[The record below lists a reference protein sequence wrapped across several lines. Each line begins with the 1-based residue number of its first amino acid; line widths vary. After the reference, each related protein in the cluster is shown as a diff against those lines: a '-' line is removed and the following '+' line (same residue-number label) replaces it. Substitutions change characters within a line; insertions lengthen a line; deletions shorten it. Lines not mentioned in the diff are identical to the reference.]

1 MVDVFLS
8 YSRKDKEPVARL
20 ARAIEDEGYD
30 VWWDAELPPHQSYG
44 DVITSKITEAK
55 AAIVVWSDD
64 AAASE
69 WVRAEAD
76 MARNQRK
83 LVQTALGDIMPPL
96 PFNQIQYADIGDWKG
111 EDDHPSWRKVKASL
125 ADLCGRNGP
134 DASVAS
140 AHEPA
145 YAPVAAEPAAAAAAE
160 VYEEYDEPAAPS
172 KWPLF
177 AGLGIAGIAAVGAAA
192 FLFMPDGEPEDDALA
207 SADIA
212 VDGAETGGDEGD
224 MASTDEGTAPPPA
237 TRPDIPE
244 NWILATVEDADG
256 NSNVRARPFTSSAI
270 VSTVQVGETFR
281 TRREAGKWWPVELAD
296 GTKGFIAKRLIRV
309 TGTGGA
315 TPAPAPAPAAKRV
328 NCTFN
333 NTAVSYDGGCD
344 FTAGSDGDFSTT
356 SVGSPYFMNVTQIDL
371 DVTAP
376 GQGTLKIYYPNSPVQ
391 QTAVT
396 RSTADLSCWEAPNL
410 SFCAK

>member
-1 MVDVFLS
+1 MVDVFIS

-55 AAIVVWSDD
+55 AAIVVWSED

-96 PFNQIQYADIGDWKG
+96 PFNQIQYADIGDWQG
-111 EDDHPSWRKVKASL
+111 EDDHPSWRKVKSSL
-125 ADLCGRNGP
+125 ADLCGREGP

-145 YAPVAAEPAAAAAAE
+145 YAPSPPPEPEPQAYAD
-160 VYEEYDEPAAPS
+160 YDEHTAPS

-177 AGLGIAGIAAVGAAA
+177 AGLGVAGLAAVSAAA
-192 FLFMPDGEPEDDALA
+192 FLFMGDDEPRETALA
-207 SADIA
+207 NTEAGI
-212 VDGAETGGDEGD
+212 GG
-224 MASTDEGTAPPPA
+224 ASTDGDEDADANSGEETAPPPA

-256 NSNVRARPFTSSAI
+256 NSNVRARPSTSSAI

-296 GTKGFIAKRLIRV
+296 GTKGYIAKRLIRV

-315 TPAPAPAPAAKRV
+315 TPAPAPTPSTKRA

-333 NTAVSYDGGCD
+333 NTSVSYNGDCD
-344 FTAGSDGDFSTT
+344 FTAGANGDFSTT
-356 SVGSPYFMNVTQIDL
+356 SVGGPYFMNVTQIDL
-371 DVTAP
+371 DVTASE
-376 GQGTLKIYYPNSPVQ
+376 QGTLTIYYPGNPVQ

-396 RSTADLSCWEAPNL
+396 RSTSDRACWEAPSL
-410 SFCAK
+410 TFCAR